1 MRKTQTLR
9 ILVASRNEA
18 IPVALAALQ
27 TGTLRARIEL
37 VEAVSTGVAYA
48 GLAGCAL
55 AIVDREDLIP
65 SPGIAPELFG
75 QTLAQSGIPVV
86 SGAEF
91 AASPSAWLERATAAS
106 GLLDALPPKTVLITG
121 YAGGTGKTTL
131 ALNLARYT
139 SGTLHLPV
147 AVLEVA
153 FGAGSLRAL
162 TDPTLPDLYD
172 VLTQDKEIGNWEGIS
187 LLPMNY
193 ASARLLL
200 NRTEEALD
208 LVRQVAGG
216 HVLTVIDAAGANPF
230 RPVFQQAA
238 GHVLVIADARPDAI
252 ANAGVMLDDAGET
265 GADIVLNK
273 VNGLGDQIAL
283 SAVKAAC
290 KLPHVNR
297 ADDDPRLAEELL
309 QIIYPGW
316 KPRK

>member
-1 MRKTQTLR
+1 
-9 ILVASRNEA
+9 
-18 IPVALAALQ
+18 
-27 TGTLRARIEL
+27 
-37 VEAVSTGVAYA
+37 
-48 GLAGCAL
+48 
-55 AIVDREDLIP
+55 
-65 SPGIAPELFG
+65 
-75 QTLAQSGIPVV
+75 
-86 SGAEF
+86 
-91 AASPSAWLERATAAS
+91 
-106 GLLDALPPKTVLITG
+106 
-121 YAGGTGKTTL
+121 
-131 ALNLARYT
+131 
-139 SGTLHLPV
+139 
-147 AVLEVA
+147 
-153 FGAGSLRAL
+153 
-162 TDPTLPDLYD
+162 
-172 VLTQDKEIGNWEGIS
+172 
-187 LLPMNY
+187 MNY

-238 GHVLVIADARPDAI
+238 GHVLVIADTRPDAI

-265 GADIVLNK
+265 DADIALNK

-297 ADDDPRLAEELL
+297 ADDDPRLAEGLL